1 MEQETA
7 TDDLSGGQLGLP
19 VDEHVEEVSED
30 GRRVRRRGVY
40 LLPNLLTTGALFAGF
55 YAIVASM
62 NGQFGPAAI
71 AIFVAMFFDGLDGRV
86 ARLTNT
92 QSAFGV
98 QYDSLSDMVS
108 FGVAPALV
116 AFNWALS
123 ALGKPGWAAAFLY
136 VAGAALR
143 LARFNTQAASSD
155 NRFFR
160 GLASPAAAALL
171 ASLVWTATD
180 FGLVREKLPVVVAVI
195 AAVLTAGAG
204 VLMVSN
210 FRYHSFKKFD
220 FRRRVPFVIILLPV
234 LVIGVVSLD
243 PPRILLLMAIVYALS
258 APLQFL
264 LQRRSRRT
272 KSP

>member
-1 MEQETA
+1 
-7 TDDLSGGQLGLP
+7 
-19 VDEHVEEVSED
+19 
-30 GRRVRRRGVY
+30 
-40 LLPNLLTTGALFAGF
+40 
-55 YAIVASM
+55 
-62 NGQFGPAAI
+62 
-71 AIFVAMFFDGLDGRV
+71 
-86 ARLTNT
+86 
-92 QSAFGV
+92 
-98 QYDSLSDMVS
+98 
-108 FGVAPALV
+108 
-116 AFNWALS
+116 
-123 ALGKPGWAAAFLY
+123 
-136 VAGAALR
+136 
-143 LARFNTQAASSD
+143 
-155 NRFFR
+155 
-160 GLASPAAAALL
+160 L